1 MKDFLL
7 IDKKEIQ
14 LNSGLD
20 EIKFGKTKFAS
31 VVSQKGVFY
40 DGENFQEWTFGEVKA
55 QEIESRNEPVVFF
68 SGANPFKSEAKSL
81 LDYYETNDRS
91 KVFAAAYAVCNA
103 LTVAAKNGTS
113 IPMTGAGGILVE
125 EKDENPSILFLPA
138 ELIKNACA
146 GMDTKDKA
154 NLYGCWLNESIFDLP
169 ALCFF
174 RSVVA
179 YTMLTGAFPFASSDI
194 LERNAD
200 ILDQKFLP
208 LELRLPT
215 VSPKLAAAVNKS
227 LKLTSSAVTEPG
239 KKQKGTS
246 SEQLHADPDFPL
258 DLLLAEKDNAPT
270 PAQLKE
276 YAEKAEATVK
286 QRDSKI
292 KAKRLIRR
300 NTAAI
305 LTCIGAVIALF
316 FIVRSAVK
324 SHEDEYTTQSLTSVE
339 SLVAFY
345 KNVNEKDVS
354 MIGNFTKGRSATKFT
369 DSISQVYVM
378 SKQRQQYG
386 GDNGFAKPENFFLYI
401 TDAYKLKSTGMF
413 GITNIKIDGEPY
425 ELAID
430 IPKFKDKLP
439 ALKEENGMELTKGL
453 QIKHKVEYFQIHTE
467 GENCDILVTY
477 NTADVTLTYNGGRW
491 VITSISVFDEPFE
504 FDSTEFKLEYFDML
518 DKNEG
523 DVIKTVEMMSFKYPW
538 VPTAASIEREQER
551 LYQIAQELFP
561 EL

>member
-7 IDKKEIQ
+7 IDDKEIQ

-31 VVSQKGVFY
+31 VISQKGVFY
-40 DGENFQEWTFGEVKA
+40 DGQNFSEWTFSEVKA
-55 QEIESRNEPVVFF
+55 REIDSRSEPIVFF
-68 SGANPFKSEAKSL
+68 SGKNPFSSQAKSL

-91 KVFAAAYAVCNA
+91 KVFAAAYAVCAA
-103 LTVAAKNGTS
+103 LTAAAKNGTS

-125 EKDENPSILFLPA
+125 EKDENPCILFLPA

-146 GMDTKDKA
+146 GMDAKDKA

-174 RSVVA
+174 RGIVA

-200 ILDQKFLP
+200 ILDRKFLP

-215 VSPKLAAAVNKS
+215 VNPKLAAAVNKS

-239 KKQKGTS
+239 KKQKGVS
-246 SEQLHADPDFPL
+246 SEELHPEADFPL
-258 DLLLAEKDNAPT
+258 DLLLAERDNAPT

-292 KAKRLIRR
+292 KAKRIIRR
-300 NTAAI
+300 NTATLI
-305 LTCIGAVIALF
+305 TCICVVVALF
-316 FIVRSAVK
+316 LIIRSAIK
-324 SHEDEYTTQSLTSVE
+324 SHEDELTTQSLTSIE
-339 SLVAFY
+339 TLVGFY
-345 KNVNEKDVS
+345 KNVNTKDVA
-354 MIGNFTKGRSATKFT
+354 MIGNFTQGRNANKFT
-369 DSISQVYVM
+369 DTISQVYVM

-386 GDNGFAKPENFFLYI
+386 SDNGFATPENFFLYI

-413 GITNIKIDGEPY
+413 GITNIKIDDQPY
-425 ELAID
+425 ELNIE
-430 IPKFKDKLP
+430 IPQFKDKLP
-439 ALKEENGMELTKGL
+439 ALKEENGMTLTKGL
-453 QIKHKVEYFQIHTE
+453 KIKHKVEYFQVHTE
-467 GENCDILVTY
+467 GENCDIFATY
-477 NTADVTLTYNGGRW
+477 DTADVTLTYNGSRW
-491 VITSISVFDEPFE
+491 LITNISVFQEPYE
-504 FDSTEFKLEYFDML
+504 FDSTEFKLEYFDL
-518 DKNEG
+518 LERNEG
-523 DVIKTVEMMSFKYPW
+523 DVIKTVNMISFKYPW
-538 VPTAASIEREQER
+538 VPTTASIEQEKIR
-551 LYQIAQELFP
+551 LVKMAQELFP
-561 EL
+561 EF

>member
-7 IDKKEIQ
+7 IDNNEIQ

-40 DGENFQEWTFGEVKA
+40 DGENFTTWNFDEVKA
-55 QEIESRNEPVVFF
+55 LEIESRTEPIVFF
-68 SGANPFKSEAKSL
+68 SGKNPFKQQAKSL
-81 LDYYETNDRS
+81 LDFYETNDRS

-113 IPMTGAGGILVE
+113 IPMTGAGGILIE
-125 EKDENPSILFLPA
+125 EKDENPCILFLPS

-146 GMDTKDKA
+146 GMDAKNKS
-154 NLYGCWLNESIFDLP
+154 NIYGCWLNESIFDLP

-174 RSVVA
+174 RGVVA

-215 VSPKLAAAVNKS
+215 VNKKLAAAVNKS

-246 SEQLHADPDFPL
+246 SQELHPDADFPL
-258 DLLLAEKDNAPT
+258 DLLLAERDNAPT
-270 PAQLKE
+270 PSQLKE

-300 NTAAI
+300 NTATI
-305 LTCIGAVIALF
+305 LTIICAVIAVA
-316 FIVRSAVK
+316 FIIRSSIK
-324 SHEDEYTTQSLTSVE
+324 SHGEEYTTQGLTSVE
-339 SLVAFY
+339 TLIGFY
-345 KNVNEKDVS
+345 KNVNDKDVS
-354 MIGNFTKGRSATKFT
+354 MIGNFTQGRSATKFT
-369 DSISQVYVM
+369 DTISQVYVM

-386 GDNGFAKPENFFLYI
+386 GDNGFATPENFFLYI
-401 TDAYKLKSTGMF
+401 TDAYKLKSTGVF
-413 GITNIKIDGEPY
+413 GITNVKIDGIPY
-425 ELAID
+425 ELEIE
-430 IPKFKDKLP
+430 IPTFNQNLP

-453 QIKHKVEYFQIHTE
+453 EIKHKVEYFQINSE
-467 GENCDILVTY
+467 GENTDIFANY
-477 NTADVTLTYNGGRW
+477 ETADVTLTYNGKRW
-491 VITSISVFDEPFE
+491 IISNITVFEQPYD
-504 FDSTEFKLEYFDML
+504 FDSTQFKLDYFELL
-518 DKNEG
+518 DINGG
-523 DVIKTVEMMSFKYPW
+523 DIQRTVEMISAKYPW
-538 VPTAASIEREQER
+538 VPSSASIEREKQR
-551 LYQIAQELFP
+551 LIKIAEDMFSGL
-561 EL
+561 